1 MILITLIGRI
11 GKDPETRVTTTG
23 QKVTT
28 FSLAT
33 DVTRGGQKENNT
45 VWWRVTVWGDRFD
58 KMMPYFT
65 KGKAVTVVGTLSRA
79 PEIWTGQD
87 GQPRV
92 NALEITAEML
102 QFVPMPPREGEG
114 QQQQGFQTAKPTAPK
129 AMDSFAAPAAAPAS
143 NVHAFEEDEI
153 NKDDLPF

>member
-33 DVTRGGQKENNT
+33 DISRGANKET
-45 VWWRVTVWGDRFD
+45 VWWRITVWGDRFD
-58 KMMPYFT
+58 KMMPYLT
-65 KGKAVTVVGTLSRA
+65 KGKSVTVVGTLNKA
-79 PEIWTGQD
+79 PETWTGQD
-87 GQPRV
+87 GQVRV
-92 NALEITAEML
+92 GSLELTAEML
-102 QFVPMPPREGEG
+102 QFVPLPPREGQPGEG
-114 QQQQGFQTAKPTAPK
+114 QPQAAKATAPK
-129 AMDSFAAPAAAPAS
+129 AMESFAAPAS
-143 NVHAFEEDEI
+143 TGVHAFEEDEI

>member
-65 KGKAVTVVGTLSRA
+65 KGKAVTVVGTLSKA
-79 PEIWTGQD
+79 PEIWAGQD
-87 GQPRV
+87 GQARV
-92 NALEITAEML
+92 ASLEITAEML

-114 QQQQGFQTAKPTAPK
+114 QQGQQQGYQAARPTAPK
-129 AMDSFAAPAAAPAS
+129 AMDSFAAPAS
-143 NVHAFEEDEI
+143 RVQAFEEDEI

>member
-1 MILITLIGRI
+1 MILITLTGRI

-33 DVTRGGQKENNT
+33 EISRGSQAKET

-65 KGKAVTVVGTLSRA
+65 KGKLVTVVGTLNKA
-79 PEIWTGQD
+79 PEIWSGQD
-87 GQPRV
+87 GQARV
-92 NALEITAEML
+92 GSLEITAEML
-102 QFVPMPPREGEG
+102 HFVPLAPREGQPGEG
-114 QQQQGFQTAKPTAPK
+114 QPQAARATAPK
-129 AMDSFAAPAAAPAS
+129 ALESFAAPAPAGL
-143 NVHAFEEDEI
+143 NAFEEDEI